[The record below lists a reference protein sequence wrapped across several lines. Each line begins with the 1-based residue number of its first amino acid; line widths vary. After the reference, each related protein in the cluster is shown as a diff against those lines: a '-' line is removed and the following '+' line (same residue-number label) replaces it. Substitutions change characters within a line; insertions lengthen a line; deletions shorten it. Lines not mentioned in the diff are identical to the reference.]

1 MPEIDEEADSL
12 LSNLVLVQNKF
23 DPSVR
28 LVVDMFR
35 EEVAKAMKVLLGPPM
50 ISDDEAIDVK
60 PVPPYTTPTD
70 VVADTRP
77 LFACRGPFRVPRVR
91 PFELAT
97 LRAVVLAYGNIEAV
111 LDVATNDGANRLEYS
126 VELIEAKFP
135 TLEIDR
141 EVPGDV
147 VPKPKFPVINEVEV
161 FGSNQNFAVVVD
173 VLPIVTISV
182 LLFE

>member
-1 MPEIDEEADSL
+1 MPEIDEEADRR
-12 LSNLVLVQNKF
+12 LSNLVLVKKRF

-50 ISDDEAIDVK
+50 ISDDEAIDVS

-91 PFELAT
+91 EELN
-97 LRAVVLAYGNIEAV
+97 VLALVNVFDVYV
-111 LDVATNDGANRLEYS
+111 LGI
-126 VELIEAKFP
+126 VEEPLMYEL
-135 TLEIDR
+135 TRVSL
-141 EVPGDV
+141 
-147 VPKPKFPVINEVEV
+147 
-161 FGSNQNFAVVVD
+161 
-173 VLPIVTISV
+173 
-182 LLFE
+182 